1 MPKWVIAFIILLI
14 SFVAYVDLK
23 KLGLVNS
30 IEIRQLSLP
39 KINTKEFANHSE
51 CNDYIVK
58 NSGNSNKLEVGKILC
73 LMQFG
78 NSNYISTEESRKLSK
93 CIIEDFKSIQ
103 DDASGTRV
111 VTECNEKFQLKEVG
125 FLMLAEFSESKR
137 IERANE
143 SMLMQSKIENIKN
156 RIQIE
161 DQNILNHVL
170 GSSRNDGP
178 LIIND
183 GGIMKSCI
191 KIGPIIDCP

>member
-58 NSGNSNKLEVGKILC
+58 NSGNSNKLEVGKMLC

-125 FLMLAEFSESKR
+125 FLLLAEFSESKR